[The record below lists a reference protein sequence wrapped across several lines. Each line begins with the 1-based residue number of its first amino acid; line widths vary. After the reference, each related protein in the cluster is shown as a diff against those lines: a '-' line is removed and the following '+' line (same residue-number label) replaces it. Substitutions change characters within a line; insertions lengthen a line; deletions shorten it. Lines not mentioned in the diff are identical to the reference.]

1 MNILYRTLLPDDYE
15 NMIEVWN
22 ASGLPTR
29 PKGRE
34 SLEKIRIEMQKN
46 PGFFIG
52 AFDRDR
58 LIGLVVASSDIRKGW
73 INRLAVIPEYR
84 GKGIAR
90 ELIRKSEDALYASG
104 VEILA
109 CLILDD
115 NNASI
120 RLFESEGYSHW
131 PNVLYFRKTLR
142 EDI

>member
-1 MNILYRTLLPDDYE
+1 MDISYRTLRSEDYDS
-15 NMIEVWN
+15 MISIWKT
-22 ASGLPTR
+22 SGLPTR
-29 PKGRE
+29 PTGRE
-34 SLEKIRIEMQKN
+34 SFEKIRIEMQKN
-46 PGFFIG
+46 PAFFIG
-52 AFDRDR
+52 AFHKGR
-58 LIGLVVASSDIRKGW
+58 LVGLVIASSDNRKGW

-104 VEILA
+104 IEILA

-115 NNASI
+115 NKESI
-120 RLFESEGYSHW
+120 GLFESEGYSHW